1 MEGVDISEGDA
12 GFAMLLTLLAGL
24 ATTIGAAIAFCVNT
38 DDNRVFAIC
47 LGLAAGVM
55 AYVSFSEILDMTN
68 QSFQD
73 ADLTERSAFTFGTLT
88 VFGGI
93 VLAMLVEWIGTKIF
107 HRHVGEVDI
116 VITDAPEPEAQDGA
130 TDKPLSTSERLNML
144 QMAAFSGIAVAL
156 HNFPEGIATFISTM
170 ADPSFGPAMAFAIA
184 MHNIPEGLAVAAPIK
199 KATGS
204 KCKAFFWAFVSGLSE
219 PLGGLLGWLVLK
231 DVLGPATYGIFYG
244 LTAGIMIHISFKKL
258 LPTALKYD
266 PGNRYTSYSFFAGMA
281 VMAVSLIAFSSIHPG
296 YHLAQRNGHGYPD
309 ASHDR
314 PYAVPGKAAEETDDS
329 ALMQPEVEE
338 RAAPGGSKP
347 EKLDRA
353 ERTGKVWLKPEEAL
367 EAVQRLVGGR
377 DRSKDPR
384 AAPLGDCHLLGF
396 WGSSGEEIRIPMRWD
411 GMQYYCSLDIP
422 AGEDAM
428 LQVSAPAGRIYPSV
442 EGANPSIR
450 HELLGPH
457 AVHGD
462 QSWFLDS
469 SRLSR
474 KAQIFVACPR
484 GCAVALG
491 WRIDGEEIAKVKFP
505 VEAQELQYYARV
517 HEIPGLPDLLD
528 FGIAQ
533 TYTGGRLSNKGFY
546 MAMSRTEPCLDTLLR
561 GHLHIHDSWL
571 SCGRILGRLS
581 WPVAADLGV
590 RLLRT
595 LQAIHRKGILH
606 CDMKPGN
613 ILLRRGEPWVQL
625 IDFGRAGNVGQTRFD
640 AGHGGM
646 RDYMSVKSGMEGG
659 QRSTADDVESLGWLL
674 FRCLHGGFPWSAKSP
689 DGRSWALQIVYVSEM
704 FKGPCVE
711 GEGVGG

>member
-1 MEGVDISEGDA
+1 MP
-12 GFAMLLTLLAGL
+12 
-24 ATTIGAAIAFCVNT
+24 
-38 DDNRVFAIC
+38 RVAQ
-47 LGLAAGVM
+47 LAAQG
-55 AYVSFSEILDMTN
+55 
-68 QSFQD
+68 
-73 ADLTERSAFTFGTLT
+73 AF
-88 VFGGI
+88 
-93 VLAMLVEWIGTKIF
+93 
-107 HRHVGEVDI
+107 HQ
-116 VITDAPEPEAQDGA
+116 PQ
-130 TDKPLSTSERLNML
+130 N
-144 QMAAFSGIAVAL
+144 
-156 HNFPEGIATFISTM
+156 
-170 ADPSFGPAMAFAIA
+170 
-184 MHNIPEGLAVAAPIK
+184 
-199 KATGS
+199 
-204 KCKAFFWAFVSGLSE
+204 
-219 PLGGLLGWLVLK
+219 
-231 DVLGPATYGIFYG
+231 
-244 LTAGIMIHISFKKL
+244 
-258 LPTALKYD
+258 
-266 PGNRYTSYSFFAGMA
+266 GN
-281 VMAVSLIAFSSIHPG
+281 
-296 YHLAQRNGHGYPD
+296 GYPD
-309 ASHDR
+309 PSHNR
-314 PYAVPGKAAEETDDS
+314 PYAVPGKAAEEADDS

-338 RAAPGGSKP
+338 RATAGGNKP

-353 ERTGKVWLKPEEAL
+353 ERTSKVWLKPEEAL

-377 DRSKDPR
+377 DRSKEPR

-396 WGSSGEEIRIPMRWD
+396 WGSSGDEIRVPMRWD
-411 GMQYYCSLDIP
+411 GTQYHCTLEIP

-457 AVHGD
+457 PVHGD

-469 SRLSR
+469 SGHSR

-491 WRIDGEEIAKVKFP
+491 WRIEGEEIPKAEEQEEWEDMGGWQISGRIGQGKQGAVVYTGRWPASGSGGIAAVKFP

-561 GHLHIHDSWL
+561 GHLHIHDP
-571 SCGRILGRLS
+571 GPKVLGRLS

-613 ILLRRGEPWVQL
+613 ILLRRGEPWVHL

-640 AGHGGM
+640 PGHGGM

-659 QRSTADDVESLGWLL
+659 QRTTADDVESLGWLL
-674 FRCLHGGFPWSAKSP
+674 FRCLHGGFPWSAKIKPHPNESWEEGGRRVAREKLRFLEDDGFRKLPAEYRYCPAPLMQFLRRVRQASNANLADEEYDILAKLLLSDTTEPSESSRPSQGKLEQFVLGFFSARDEGIHRKGMWPYAGVCNLHWLFVAPRPGTTGVKRLRVERGLLLRLTGKTEELDDEVWMELDPLWSP
-689 DGRSWALQIVYVSEM
+689 GMPQVLLQPGWALAFGAPPEGGRSEEWLQCGLEFPVVEHV
-704 FKGPCVE
+704 KGILDRSD
-711 GEGVGG
+711 

>member
-1 MEGVDISEGDA
+1 MLRASSRAERRPDA
-12 GFAMLLTLLAGL
+12 AR
-24 ATTIGAAIAFCVNT
+24 GAAGSPRGFP
-38 DDNRVFAIC
+38 
-47 LGLAAGVM
+47 
-55 AYVSFSEILDMTN
+55 S
-68 QSFQD
+68 
-73 ADLTERSAFTFGTLT
+73 
-88 VFGGI
+88 
-93 VLAMLVEWIGTKIF
+93 
-107 HRHVGEVDI
+107 
-116 VITDAPEPEAQDGA
+116 APE
-130 TDKPLSTSERLNML
+130 LR
-144 QMAAFSGIAVAL
+144 
-156 HNFPEGIATFISTM
+156 FI
-170 ADPSFGPAMAFAIA
+170 
-184 MHNIPEGLAVAAPIK
+184 K
-199 KATGS
+199 
-204 KCKAFFWAFVSGLSE
+204 
-219 PLGGLLGWLVLK
+219 
-231 DVLGPATYGIFYG
+231 
-244 LTAGIMIHISFKKL
+244 
-258 LPTALKYD
+258 
-266 PGNRYTSYSFFAGMA
+266 GM
-281 VMAVSLIAFSSIHPG
+281 
-296 YHLAQRNGHGYPD
+296 NGHGYPD
-309 ASHDR
+309 PSHDR
-314 PYAVPGKAAEETDDS
+314 PYAVPGKAAEEADDS
-329 ALMQPEVEE
+329 ALMQPEVED

-367 EAVQRLVGGR
+367 EAVKRLVGGR

-411 GMQYYCSLDIP
+411 GLQYYCSLDIP

-457 AVHGD
+457 PVHGD

-491 WRIDGEEIAKVKFP
+491 WRIEGEEIPEAEEQEEWEEMGGWQSLGFGEAAPRKQGAVVYTGRWPASGSGGIAAVKFP

-517 HEIPGLPDLLD
+517 HDIPGLPDLLD

-533 TYTGGRLSNKGFY
+533 TYTGCRLSNKGFY

-571 SCGRILGRLS
+571 TCPKILGRLS

-689 DGRSWALQIVYVSEM
+689 DGRSWALQIVYITVPGSGTDTVMDMPE
-704 FKGPCVE
+704 E
-711 GEGVGG
+711 IVGGPGAEMEAAGAVPVDLADDGFRKLPAEYRYCPAPLMQFLRRVRQASNANLADEEYDILAKLLLSDTTEPSEASRPSQGKLEQFVLGFFSARDEGIHRKGMWPYAGPS